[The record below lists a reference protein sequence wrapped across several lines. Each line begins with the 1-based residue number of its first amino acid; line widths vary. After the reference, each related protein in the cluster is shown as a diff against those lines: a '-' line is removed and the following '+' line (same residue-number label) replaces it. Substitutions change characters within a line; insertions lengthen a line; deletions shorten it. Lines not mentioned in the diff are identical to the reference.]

1 MTKYYVSKTDPNGER
16 ITTVKYWLKKKKAQ
30 EFADETNRFG
40 FHARARV
47 VTTKA
52 EE

>member
-1 MTKYYVSKTDPNGER
+1 MTKYYVRKTTPNGNR
-16 ITTVKYWLKKKKAQ
+16 ITTNKYWLKKENAQ

-47 VTTKA
+47 VTNK
-52 EE
+52 